1 MATTHINPALQ
12 GLQRTRQ
19 MLTSAGPVVLAFLA
33 GQHHSLHMLLLT
45 FGVGTAGMSFL
56 TMYPDIRR
64 VMLAVSLV
72 VAGWLAY
79 RASRP
84 GRPRAVRLTQGV
96 SVLTTLA
103 LVAWSV
109 SEFGL

>member
-1 MATTHINPALQ
+1 MATTHVNPALQ

-19 MLTSAGPVVLAFLA
+19 MLSTIGPVVVAFLA

-64 VMLAVSLV
+64 VMLAASVV
-72 VAGWLAY
+72 VAAWLAY

-84 GRPRAVRLTQGV
+84 GRARAERVTQGV
-96 SVLTTLA
+96 SVVTTLA

>member
-1 MATTHINPALQ
+1 
-12 GLQRTRQ
+12 
-19 MLTSAGPVVLAFLA
+19 
-33 GQHHSLHMLLLT
+33 MLLLT

-84 GRPRAVRLTQGV
+84 GRPRAERVTQGV